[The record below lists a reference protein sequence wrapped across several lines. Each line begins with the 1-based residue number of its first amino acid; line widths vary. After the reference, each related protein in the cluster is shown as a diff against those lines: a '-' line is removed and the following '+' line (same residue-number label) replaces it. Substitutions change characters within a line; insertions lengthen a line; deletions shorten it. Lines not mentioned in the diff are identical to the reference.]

1 VDIQERKHQKKR
13 ANVDQSARMQRK
25 YGGDWEKVDYVF
37 PEDNPYDT
45 SPMNEQGVDSEL
57 RSAQI
62 ELRLAEMEEAYRV
75 LRLIHDG
82 KGEEVA
88 RQNLRRGG
96 YIGGSSRGLEGVD
109 WSMWADRFH
118 IDKVIAAGHSFGA
131 ATITEVLRHTDRFQ
145 NVQAG
150 IIYDIWG

>member
-1 VDIQERKHQKKR
+1 
-13 ANVDQSARMQRK
+13 MQRK

-45 SPMNEQGVDSEL
+45 SPMNEQGVDIEL